1 MASWYDLM
9 VDEEEHKTDAY
20 VRMTESEW
28 KTEAQRI
35 IRSWTGDLRACINHL
50 DDMDAR
56 RKAEAPETTAQPVAP
71 LTEDE
76 RTWRVWKDMVEE
88 PWKYG
93 SDIGEWLEIDQTVRT
108 GPKRWRAAAVWWEA
122 VRELEQQESTAA
134 AKIQALWRGH
144 IAREVVAPR
153 FNCARCLAH
162 APCPT
167 EWDAAEWI
175 CSACSTEWSTLL
187 KVNGFELE
195 TEETCGDCGD
205 EMVYTGAQIGDL
217 TLCPACVHDWTTCT
231 RCDGAI
237 RYGTRCDNHC
247 IGCDDTLSDTCLSA
261 FCSSDCRTDYL
272 RDCHRGM
279 D

>member
-1 MASWYDLM
+1 
-9 VDEEEHKTDAY
+9 
-20 VRMTESEW
+20 
-28 KTEAQRI
+28 
-35 IRSWTGDLRACINHL
+35 
-50 DDMDAR
+50 
-56 RKAEAPETTAQPVAP
+56 
-71 LTEDE
+71 
-76 RTWRVWKDMVEE
+76 MVEE

-93 SDIGEWLEIDQTVRT
+93 SDIGEWLELDQTVRT

-205 EMVYTGAQIGDL
+205 EMISTGAQIGDL
-217 TLCPACVHDWTTCT
+217 TLCAACVHDWTTCT